1 MLTYADVCSQVLADS
16 AVCGVCVLMLP
27 HMCPHTAMCPHRAMY
42 RETTSAHVAAASCCY
57 KCVRILLYVL
67 ILLHVCQQT
76 GPREEWSKWPIC
88 PHTATYVSSYYY
100 MCASKRGQEKS
111 GPSGRIR
118 VSIKHSGN
126 ATNDEI
132 ARVRALL
139 PSILETLP
147 KSEQNVAKQV
157 YFSCFHPFFFAF
169 HL

>member
-1 MLTYADVCSQVLADS
+1 
-16 AVCGVCVLMLP
+16 
-27 HMCPHTAMCPHRAMY
+27 MCH
-42 RETTSAHVAAASCCY
+42 
-57 KCVRILLYVL
+57 
-67 ILLHVCQQT
+67 
-76 GPREEWSKWPIC
+76 
-88 PHTATYVSSYYY
+88 
-100 MCASKRGQEKS
+100 SKRGHEKS
-111 GPSGRIR
+111 GPSGKIK

-139 PSILETLP
+139 PSILEALP